1 MTFTI
6 ALSDEKARRLEEL
19 AREAGVAPE
28 ELLRTSV
35 EDWLAQ
41 PREDFAH
48 AASYVLRKNKELYR
62 RLA

>member
-19 AREAGVAPE
+19 AREAGIAPE
-28 ELLRTSV
+28 ELLRASV
-35 EDWLAQ
+35 EGWLSE
-41 PREDFAH
+41 PREDFAR
-48 AASYVLRKNKELYR
+48 AAAYVLRKNKELYR

>member
-19 AREAGVAPE
+19 AREAGVTPE
-28 ELLRTSV
+28 EFLRSSV
-35 EDWLAQ
+35 EGWLSE
-41 PREDFAH
+41 PREDFAR